1 MKREKILC
9 LVIMIFLAGNSLKA
23 SELTGS
29 FNKLNKKQKIQ
40 LLKDIIKRRPFLRSS
55 SDVKLKKFT
64 IGKFFNMEIYKKL
77 EGNDILGYEH
87 DEGFK
92 NESSSVFIR
101 TIRTNSK
108 TAPFRQQFIRSLN
121 NIIRV
126 KKVRISKVSRIEMG
140 IGLLDVEPEK
150 TSSSLP
156 GALVEIYFK
165 NKRSGKYFYYRFST
179 GKSSGLRDVFNNIWM
194 LTFSVLES
202 LR

>member
-9 LVIMIFLAGNSLKA
+9 LAILIFFAGNLLET

-29 FNKLNKKQKIQ
+29 FNNLNKKQKIQ

-64 IGKFFNMEIYKKL
+64 IGEFFNMEIYKKL

-101 TIRTNSK
+101 TIRTNNK
-108 TAPFRQQFIRSLN
+108 TAPFRQRFIRSLN

-140 IGLLDVEPEK
+140 VGLLDVEPEK

-165 NKRSGKYFYYRFST
+165 NKSSGKYFYYRFST

-202 LR
+202 FR